1 MDIVQAFLLL
11 TLEIYFLIGN
21 VWNTLTVNK
30 KEAVA
35 VILVNFEQ
43 IQFVDFT
50 ALNVNFEHALTSCRG
65 AFKSQSNIC
74 DGVFL

>member
-43 IQFVDFT
+43 IQYVD
-50 ALNVNFEHALTSCRG
+50 LLLLMLTLSTY
-65 AFKSQSNIC
+65 
-74 DGVFL
+74 